1 MKEKLMIL
9 RFSTRNNDPWRL
21 SEVRSPFPIG
31 QNEVLCYRRCRKRP
45 FCAARTV
52 EDSAKCRDGS
62 NGHVI
67 ERVREVAGPPM
78 GVLEKD
84 ALR

>member
-1 MKEKLMIL
+1 MKEKLTIL
-9 RFSTRNNDPWRL
+9 CLSARKNDPWRL

-31 QNEVLCYRRCRKRP
+31 QNEVLCYRCCRKQP

-52 EDSAKCRDGS
+52 EDSAKCRDDS
-62 NGHVI
+62 RGHVI

-84 ALR
+84 ALN